1 MLNFTKST
9 TRFWK
14 LRRKCTRLSSCA
26 RIRPHDC
33 FRDAEGN
40 AREWSIWYVPYLLH
54 RVPQIYHSVRSR
66 RWLKTYL
73 CSTMKQQRVSSIS
86 LINIKRAYDNSV
98 VKNGSYYGY
107 LQPSEWQRQLYNSFD
122 VCFGLMWYF
131 NRKEYIHFVCRPM
144 LVYRMTLVPL
154 RLFHKIFG
162 NLQNFFGQVVHSL
175 SSPLGKKWHE
185 PAPW

>member
-1 MLNFTKST
+1 MLSAHITIQTLCQCRSQE
-9 TRFWK
+9 
-14 LRRKCTRLSSCA
+14 SS
-26 RIRPHDC
+26 
-33 FRDAEGN
+33 N
-40 AREWSIWYVPYLLH
+40 LLH

-73 CSTMKQQRVSSIS
+73 CSTMEQQLVSSIS
-86 LINIKRAYDNSV
+86 LINIKRVYGNSV

-154 RLFHKIFG
+154 RLFHKNFG
-162 NLQNFFGQVVHSL
+162 ILQNFFGQVVHSL